1 MVMCPVGPWKTLQVR
16 GLRSS
21 EPDLELLNPVRCY
34 SRPSSSSLVPFLS
47 RHGVGSSAV
56 ARINATASLP
66 PVPVPVGLQPMAIVS
81 PPEFDTQQPVCP
93 KHHTAFPMRKWLNSI
108 SRPRG

>member
-34 SRPSSSSLVPFLS
+34 S
-47 RHGVGSSAV
+47 
-56 ARINATASLP
+56 
-66 PVPVPVGLQPMAIVS
+66 
-81 PPEFDTQQPVCP
+81 
-93 KHHTAFPMRKWLNSI
+93 
-108 SRPRG
+108 